1 MVFGEEQHAAV
12 QPFIQGMMLLHVIRP
27 MWGRFGSRSHGFHC
41 SRNKNLIS
49 HSHAHAR
56 SKLSNEIAS
65 CCVSSTSLKCILF
78 RRIRER
84 RYTLWSGTFYMLY
97 FAEHIYKHIHTFINV
112 LEQWKSYTLM
122 HERGKFPIQVLP
134 DFSLPL
140 THVAAFCLCQRDTVF
155 LAKPKWTLVSWCLST
170 MYIFCWGPTYT
181 YSIWI

>member
-1 MVFGEEQHAAV
+1 ML
-12 QPFIQGMMLLHVIRP
+12 PF
-27 MWGRFGSRSHGFHC
+27 
-41 SRNKNLIS
+41 S
-49 HSHAHAR
+49 HSFKVWCCFMWLGPCEGDLEAGHMGFIVAEIKTSLVTHMRTLAL
-56 SKLSNEIAS
+56 SCQMKLLVAS
-65 CCVSSTSLKCILF
+65 DCISSTCLKCILF

-170 MYIFCWGPTYT
+170 MYIFCWGHTYT
-181 YSIWI
+181 YSTWI